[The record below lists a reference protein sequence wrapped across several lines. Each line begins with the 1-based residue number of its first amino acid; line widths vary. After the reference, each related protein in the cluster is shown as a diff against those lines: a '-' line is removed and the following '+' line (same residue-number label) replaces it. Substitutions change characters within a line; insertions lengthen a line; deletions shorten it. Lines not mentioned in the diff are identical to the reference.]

1 MPYRDHNAPTT
12 LTPEVNQMSYMG
24 VVIFERTDFPEG
36 QVGNRFDTDPMVFLT
51 ETWETYS
58 VARFAAGEKA
68 SECLRN
74 GAMIQKEMGHNTDS
88 MLAAADRILGVNNA
102 TYSFELPDGSMGEFL
117 VRISIVQK
125 EK

>member
-1 MPYRDHNAPTT
+1 
-12 LTPEVNQMSYMG
+12 MSFMG

-68 SECLRN
+68 SEALRN
-74 GAMIQKEMGHNTDS
+74 GAMVQEEMGKSVAS
-88 MLAAADRILGVNNA
+88 MRAAADRILTVNNA
-102 TYSFELPDGSMGEFL
+102 TYSFELPDGSLGEFL
-117 VRISIVQK
+117 VRISMIQK